1 MNSKISQSQNGFP
14 ATRWSMVM
22 HLAGEESPIA
32 RDALGELAQRYLY
45 PVYAYMRRVGHEP
58 TVAEDLTRG
67 VLQRLLQYDRLMQK
81 QTSVGHYRL
90 FLLDRLHSFASRDW
104 SKVIEEDAP
113 VPYVP
118 IPEDLEARYQHDQLD
133 AISPEQAFQRSFAL
147 VVLQRSLTRLCS
159 EAEQTGHLDMYKA
172 LEPYLA
178 RDPPAGQYES
188 MAARLHI
195 RQVTLVLAL
204 KRLRQRLREMAA
216 EELSDTVTT
225 ADDLAR
231 EQDAL
236 LAVLG
241 ELNS

>member
-1 MNSKISQSQNGFP
+1 
-14 ATRWSMVM
+14 MVM
-22 HLAGEESPIA
+22 QRADGESSVA

-45 PVYAYMRRVGHEP
+45 PVYAYMRCGGHEP
-58 TVAEDLTRG
+58 SVAEDLTRG
-67 VLQRLLQYDRLMQK
+67 VLQRLLQYDRLVQK

-90 FLLDRLHSFASRDW
+90 FLLDRLRSFASRDW
-104 SKVIEEDAP
+104 GKVIEEEAP
-113 VPYVP
+113 VLDVAL
-118 IPEDLEARYQHDQLD
+118 PEDLEARYQHDKFG
-133 AISPEQAFQRSFAL
+133 AASPEQAFQRSFAL
-147 VVLQRSLTRLCS
+147 VILQRSLKRLCS

-178 RDPPAGQYES
+178 RDPSASQYEA
-188 MAARLHI
+188 MAARLNI
-195 RQVTLVLAL
+195 RQLTLVLAL

-241 ELNS
+241 ELGS